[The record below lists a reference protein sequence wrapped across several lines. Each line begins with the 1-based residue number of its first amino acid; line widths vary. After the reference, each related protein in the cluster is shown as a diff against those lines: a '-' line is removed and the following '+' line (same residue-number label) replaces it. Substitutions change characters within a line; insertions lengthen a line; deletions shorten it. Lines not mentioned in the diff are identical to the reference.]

1 MPYRS
6 AEQIE
11 GHIFGFMYEMSLD
24 LLIVARNSYT
34 VLDILSDVG
43 GIESIFVTGISLVL
57 SILNYKYFD
66 SYMVSHLY
74 KLPGKEQFTPI
85 KTGNVKLFCI
95 DLLPNWLTCCKL
107 SAR

>member
-1 MPYRS
+1 MPSRS

-24 LLIVARNSYT
+24 LLIVSRNSYT
-34 VLDILSDVG
+34 LLDILSDVG
-43 GIESIFVTGISLVL
+43 GIESIFVTCISLIL

-74 KLPGKEQFTPI
+74 QLPDKEQFTPT
-85 KTGNVKLFCI
+85 KTSNVKLFCI
-95 DLLPNWLTCCKL
+95 DLLPSWLTCCKL